1 MLRVLSEK
9 AFIDASTVSIVGAV
23 RNPVELTVDSAVTVK
38 ALIDLA
44 NGLKK
49 DARTDKAYIFRTY
62 PEGSQEILT
71 LDLAAEIEVDDP
83 TPLMDKD
90 QIRILSERTYYDG
103 AVLNI
108 SGEVRNGMEMP
119 YDSTI
124 TLDEVL
130 NLAGGLTFAG
140 DSTKIV
146 VYRIAFNGR
155 DIGKVKEF
163 TLDSRKAGSF
173 TFEPFDAIVV
183 RKKPG
188 FEFQE
193 YVTISGE
200 VAYPGSYA
208 IREGEKV
215 GNLIRKAGGLTKEAF
230 PQAASFTRQGK
241 GKIFISIDRI
251 LRLGN
256 TYNNIELLP
265 GDNLFIPTKDMTV
278 ELRLANTEA
287 ASYAPF
293 ADDYARQSVNVAYVA
308 GKSARWYVKNMVG
321 GFGDNAKR
329 TDVNVVYANGTV
341 KDFKW
346 YRPTYRYPKV
356 KPGAMVVV
364 GAKPVKEEKE
374 KRGERFNS
382 DFDWQEF
389 SGNLLSQISAVF
401 TVVVLANQL

>member
-1 MLRVLSEK
+1 
-9 AFIDASTVSIVGAV
+9 
-23 RNPVELTVDSAVTVK
+23 
-38 ALIDLA
+38 
-44 NGLKK
+44 
-49 DARTDKAYIFRTY
+49 
-62 PEGSQEILT
+62 
-71 LDLAAEIEVDDP
+71 
-83 TPLMDKD
+83 
-90 QIRILSERTYYDG
+90 
-103 AVLNI
+103 
-108 SGEVRNGMEMP
+108 MP

-130 NLAGGLTFAG
+130 TLAGGLTFAG
-140 DSTKIV
+140 DSSKVI
-146 VYRIAFNGR
+146 VYRIAFNGK

-163 TLDSRKAGSF
+163 TLDSRVSSDF

-193 YVTISGE
+193 YVTIGGE
-200 VAYPGSYA
+200 VAYPGRYA

-215 GNLIRKAGGLTKEAF
+215 GELIRKAGGLTKEAF

-241 GKIFISIDRI
+241 GKVFISIDRI
-251 LRLGN
+251 LRAGN

-278 ELRLANTEA
+278 EIRLANTEA
-287 ASYAPF
+287 SEYAAF
-293 ADDYARQSVNVAYVA
+293 ADDYARPSVNVAYVA

-321 GFGDNAKR
+321 GYGENAKR

-346 YRPTYRYPKV
+346 YKPFYRYPKV
-356 KPGAMVVV
+356 KPGSMVVV

-374 KRGERFNS
+374 KNRERGDFN
-382 DFDWQEF
+382 WQEF
-389 SGNLLSQISAVF
+389 SANLMAQTTSILSIY
-401 TVVVLANQL
+401 VLATRL